1 MPAGKRYA
9 VGPARRERRV
19 ARRVAAYIVGRCRRA
34 RRRGPRAV
42 ARVRGSSVEKTKPFW
57 RSPPPHPPHRPRP
70 RPRRRAIPATR
81 GLAAPRGSGRGAARP
96 PRRGVGQTRSSA
108 ARCRWA
114 ASLSP
119 HHATGWRGGG
129 GGQWPNRL
137 PPRAARQV
145 PRTAAAT
152 GAPPSGCLPPPH
164 PQTSAAA
171 AAPPTAR
178 PPPWLGP
185 LAAWPSSRATG
196 ALGPEARP
204 SPLTRACGGVA
215 ALAHR
220 APLVGRAGGARPP
233 RIDKHPRRSSHSPPR
248 ERAACDLL
256 RATWDLLWV
265 IHLLW
270 TAHASAGSH
279 TLRYLCFSFSFFFA
293 SHIPVGSLPR
303 RMALTGIRTATSSY
317 LEDTL
322 RITHPPRS
330 AVGRGLPR
338 PRRNGAARTA
348 CRQLGRRWCRCQ
360 CQPLPCETL
369 GNEVACAGNGAVEGG
384 GDVEGW
390 QIRLFCSLYTPEIQ
404 ASTST
409 AVGAPLEMQ
418 GAHLLCASPSWPTIP
433 LLPGGHAVTDQRGS
447 HSLGVFAA
455 TVGYFSEAS
464 ATAAGRASTRAC
476 CRWHCWHWAP
486 SPPRLM
492 AQTPSDPTAATA
504 VPLIV
509 ACGRGA
515 TRPQARRGGSPTFF
529 SAQAAGGCACQ
540 PGALLVAA
548 AGYR

>member
-1 MPAGKRYA
+1 
-9 VGPARRERRV
+9 
-19 ARRVAAYIVGRCRRA
+19 
-34 RRRGPRAV
+34 
-42 ARVRGSSVEKTKPFW
+42 
-57 RSPPPHPPHRPRP
+57 
-70 RPRRRAIPATR
+70 
-81 GLAAPRGSGRGAARP
+81 
-96 PRRGVGQTRSSA
+96 
-108 ARCRWA
+108 
-114 ASLSP
+114 
-119 HHATGWRGGG
+119 
-129 GGQWPNRL
+129 
-137 PPRAARQV
+137 
-145 PRTAAAT
+145 
-152 GAPPSGCLPPPH
+152 
-164 PQTSAAA
+164 
-171 AAPPTAR
+171 
-178 PPPWLGP
+178 
-185 LAAWPSSRATG
+185 
-196 ALGPEARP
+196 
-204 SPLTRACGGVA
+204 
-215 ALAHR
+215 
-220 APLVGRAGGARPP
+220 
-233 RIDKHPRRSSHSPPR
+233 
-248 ERAACDLL
+248 
-256 RATWDLLWV
+256 
-265 IHLLW
+265 
-270 TAHASAGSH
+270 
-279 TLRYLCFSFSFFFA
+279 
-293 SHIPVGSLPR
+293 
-303 RMALTGIRTATSSY
+303 MALTGIRTATSGY

-322 RITHPPRS
+322 RITHPPRG

-504 VPLIV
+504 VLLIV

-548 AGYR
+548 AGYRWGAVADRTVAPRWPPPLLLRPRGTPRAVRRAGRPRAAQSSTSAGAPHAAQMGAHATRVHIRTRLAPVCPPAEVRPLCPPLGRAVPPPKYQTLD